1 MNSELELPCG
11 VRDLF
16 VPKYKVRVKIGVLP
30 QLFTMDPEA
39 AYELITR
46 DLQEV
51 LGGDIIKK
59 ILTDG
64 ERHVKCYWG
73 M

>member
-1 MNSELELPCG
+1 
-11 VRDLF
+11 
-16 VPKYKVRVKIGVLP
+16 
-30 QLFTMDPEA
+30 MDPEA

-51 LGGDIIKK
+51 LGGEIVKK

-73 M
+73 AFGHCLHNSRILRLDRQCC

>member
-1 MNSELELPCG
+1 MG
-11 VRDLF
+11 
-16 VPKYKVRVKIGVLP
+16 
-30 QLFTMDPEA
+30 MDPEA

-51 LGGDIIKK
+51 LGTDIIKK

-64 ERHVKCYWG
+64 ERPLKGYWG
-73 M
+73 TVYPPE